1 MTGKAYVGD
10 KLVAEAELLAT
21 MVDRERAGRKS
32 REAPAAL

>member
-21 MVDRERAGRKS
+21 MVDRKRARNN
-32 REAPAAL
+32 REASKVS